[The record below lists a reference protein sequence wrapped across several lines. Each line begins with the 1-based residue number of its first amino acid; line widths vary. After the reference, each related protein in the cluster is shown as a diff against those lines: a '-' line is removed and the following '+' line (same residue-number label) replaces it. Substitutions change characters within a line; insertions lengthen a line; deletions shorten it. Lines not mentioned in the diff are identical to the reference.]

1 MSSCDHAGDG
11 EAAGV
16 GDSLDELGVD
26 EVDGEEVAVAGA
38 GAHPG
43 HGACGTHG
51 GKHEERER
59 ERAGTW
65 RHVAP
70 RPDCKPIIG
79 SFLGSFYPSN
89 TLVLVLSKN
98 LERISPQRRMRRY

>member
-51 GKHEERER
+51 GKH
-59 ERAGTW
+59 
-65 RHVAP
+65 
-70 RPDCKPIIG
+70 
-79 SFLGSFYPSN
+79 
-89 TLVLVLSKN
+89 
-98 LERISPQRRMRRY
+98 

>member
-59 ERAGTW
+59 EGWHLATCG
-65 RHVAP
+65 AP
-70 RPDCKPIIG
+70 P
-79 SFLGSFYPSN
+79 
-89 TLVLVLSKN
+89 
-98 LERISPQRRMRRY
+98 

>member
-59 ERAGTW
+59 GPALGDMW
-65 RHVAP
+65 RPALIVNP
-70 RPDCKPIIG
+70 
-79 SFLGSFYPSN
+79 
-89 TLVLVLSKN
+89 
-98 LERISPQRRMRRY
+98 